1 MPRRR
6 GRAGRLVPLLAAIL
20 AATLGACDASSSS
33 SSPRPLVTG
42 DPPTSRLPIIVDQD
56 VDVSD
61 VAALAVLL
69 RDPRVD
75 VRAVTIVPTGTG
87 VTNCASG
94 RRVVQYILE
103 EFGATTIPVGC
114 GREDRGQD
122 GQRFPEEWRLNADA
136 GWGLAMPPRP
146 QTDLPVDA
154 VDLLTRTID
163 ESPSAP
169 TIVALGPWTNLEDL
183 VTADPSVAD
192 RIAAIHAMGGAVDVP
207 GNVIVGDITAD
218 DGLEWN
224 LAADPSA
231 VSAVF
236 ATATPIS
243 LVPLDATN
251 DVPIPPDLAERL
263 AEDHEAAG
271 ADLVYEL
278 LQRVPSRL
286 SGEGQQLWD
295 ELAALTLSTPD
306 LVTWDDANLL
316 ADNAGRL
323 TRHEAGRPVRIATA
337 ADDVAV
343 EAALLDALRVGPA
356 RATPF
361 TLAGELTVRW
371 DGATCALE
379 ITEGLTPGVARLTL
393 DNATGDPAGVL
404 IAGVREP
411 HTWAEVVALLATL
424 PAGGPTPTP
433 PDWVIEAGA
442 AFDDTGTGGAT
453 SSTVQ
458 LEAGTYGPVCLV
470 GTPPDFQLRAGQ
482 PFVVAPPG

>member
-6 GRAGRLVPLLAAIL
+6 ARVRPIALVFAAIL
-20 AATLGACDASSSS
+20 AASLGACDATSSSS
-33 SSPRPLVTG
+33 SAAPLITG
-42 DPPTSRLPIIVDQD
+42 EPPTERVPIVIDTD

-61 VAALAVLL
+61 VAAVAVLL
-69 RDPRVD
+69 RDARVD

-87 VTNCASG
+87 VTNCAAG
-94 RRVVQYILE
+94 RRVVQYVLE
-103 EFGATTIPVGC
+103 EFGATTIPIGC
-114 GREDRGQD
+114 GREDPGPD
-122 GQRFPEEWRLNADA
+122 GKRFPDEWRLNADA
-136 GWGLAMPPRP
+136 GWGLEMPPRP
-146 QTDLPVDA
+146 QTDLPEDA
-154 VDLLTRTID
+154 VALLNRTVE

-183 VTADPSVAD
+183 VTVDPSVAD
-192 RIAAIHAMGGAVDVP
+192 RIAGIHAMGGAIDVP
-207 GNVIVGDITAD
+207 GNVIVGDVTAD

-251 DVPIPPDLAERL
+251 DVPIPPDLGERL

-286 SGEGQQLWD
+286 TGEGQQLWD
-295 ELAALTLSTPD
+295 ELAALTLADPD

-361 TLAGELTVRW
+361 ELAGELTVRW
-371 DGATCALE
+371 DGSTCAFE
-379 ITEGLTPGVARLTL
+379 MTQGLTPGVAALTF
-393 DNATGDPAGVL
+393 DNSTGDPAGVQ
-404 IAGVREP
+404 IVGVQDP
-411 HTWAEVVALLATL
+411 HTWTELVALLPTLDMETATI
-424 PAGGPTPTP
+424 
-433 PDWVIEAGA
+433 PDWVIDAGNASDEAGA
-442 AFDDTGTGGAT
+442 GGNVR
-453 SSTVQ
+453 STAR
-458 LEAGTYGPVCLV
+458 LEPGTYGPVCLS
-470 GTPPDFQLRAGQ
+470 GTWPDVSFRLGE
-482 PFVVAPPG
+482 PFVVTGP